1 MGPRAGDR
9 GDVLG
14 FELIGRD
21 DTRQTQKLSIDGYH
35 VLGHVESLADIPHD
49 GCEWTNHRVDSDVS
63 AACDAV
69 EFPPTESEFGTYG
82 PEDRGRPLPE
92 LELFV

>member
-21 DTRQTQKLSIDGYH
+21 DTRQTQELSIDGYH

-49 GCEWTNHRVDSDVS
+49 GCEWIIHRVDSDVS
-63 AACDAV
+63 TACDAV
-69 EFPPTESEFGTYG
+69 QLPPAEWELGTHG
-82 PEDRGRPLPE
+82 LEGKGRPLPE